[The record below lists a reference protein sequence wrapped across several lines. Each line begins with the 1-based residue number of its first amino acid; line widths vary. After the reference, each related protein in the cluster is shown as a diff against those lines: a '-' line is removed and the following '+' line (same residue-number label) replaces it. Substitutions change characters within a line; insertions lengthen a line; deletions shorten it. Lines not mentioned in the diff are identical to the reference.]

1 MPLGEEGTST
11 QTDRHINTMNAY
23 ELPHLVL
30 DKFSFVMVETTLI
43 VEGGMMMPVC
53 VLGMALNIT
62 R

>member
-1 MPLGEEGTST
+1 
-11 QTDRHINTMNAY
+11 MNAY